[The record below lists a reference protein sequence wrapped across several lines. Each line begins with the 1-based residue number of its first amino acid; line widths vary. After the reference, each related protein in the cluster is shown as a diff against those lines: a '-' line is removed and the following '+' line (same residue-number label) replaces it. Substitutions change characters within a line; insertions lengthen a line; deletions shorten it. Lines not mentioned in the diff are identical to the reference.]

1 MAYKWIATKYPGVRY
16 REHSTRKCGRALDR
30 YFAIRYRPVR
40 KGAQVEEGLGWS
52 SEGWTPE
59 RAADTLA
66 KLRPAA
72 DTGQGPRTLA
82 EMRAAE
88 DAERLRLA
96 SEEEQRRRAEAP
108 SLVTFDDLS
117 TRFLTWVEANT
128 SSHRDYEMLLR
139 LHILPELG
147 PLCLVDITRQ
157 HIEALKAALLKKT
170 PQRGNGRKLSAA
182 TVNHCLGIVR
192 QAFNF
197 ARETPL
203 HPDDDRVPM
212 FASIN
217 PATLSKKYGR
227 GVRPAKMRNRRERIL
242 TPAEVEILR
251 IDCCEADKND
261 LWDLFLLSL
270 ATGLRM
276 GEVVSLQRQHV
287 HDNGSIIRVLDSKG
301 RNRTVYPGLL
311 MPEAQAMLAK
321 RIRAKT
327 GTYLFPGRGGGERDE
342 TAVARRFKKICL
354 RTGINDGVT
363 DRRLIAVPHS
373 LRHTFATR
381 ALEAG
386 IDIYVLMKLMGHEE
400 LSTTEIYLHMVDP
413 LKRQR
418 ALEAG
423 GLKAPV

>member
-1 MAYKWIATKYPGVRY
+1 MAYKWIGTKYPGVRY
-16 REHSTRKCGRALDR
+16 REHSSRKCGRLQDR
-30 YFAIRYRPVR
+30 YFAIRYRPTR
-40 KGAQVEEGLGWS
+40 GGKQVEEGLGWS
-52 SEGWTPE
+52 TEGWTPE
-59 RAADTLA
+59 RAADILA
-66 KLRPAA
+66 KLRTAA

-88 DAERLRLA
+88 DAERARLA

-108 SLVTFDDLS
+108 SLVTFDDLA
-117 TRFLTWVEANT
+117 TRFLAWVESNT

-147 PLCLVDITRQ
+147 PLRLVEITRQ
-157 HIEALKAALLKKT
+157 HIEGLKATLLKKK
-170 PQRGNGRKLSAA
+170 PQRGNGRRLSAA

-197 ARETPL
+197 ARDTPL
-203 HPDDDRVPM
+203 HQDDDRVPM
-212 FASIN
+212 FAGIN

-227 GVRPAKMRNRRERIL
+227 GVRPAKTRNRRERIL
-242 TPAEVEILR
+242 TETEIEILR

-276 GEVVSLQRQHV
+276 GEVVALQRQHV
-287 HDNGSIIRVLDSKG
+287 HDDGASIRVLDSKG

-311 MPEAQAMLAK
+311 MPEAQDMLA
-321 RIRAKT
+321 RRLRAKT
-327 GTYLFPGRGGGERDE
+327 GTYLFPGRGGGQRDE
-342 TAVARRFKKICL
+342 TAVAKRFKKICI

-363 DRRLIAVPHS
+363 DRRLIAVPHT

-386 IDIYVLMKLMGHEE
+386 MDVYVLMKLMGHEE

-423 GLKAPV
+423 GLRVPL